1 MKGNQTRGNHTKG
14 NQTRGNHTK
23 RVAGG
28 AAALVRQL
36 SQLDDR
42 HADDAVLAGEAVV
55 LYGDVQ
61 LVGLRAVF
69 VTENAGRDDTRQVQP
84 TRGVSGRAADTL
96 ISIKLTLMVGST
108 SCPKSLAA
116 LKII

>member
-1 MKGNQTRGNHTKG
+1 MREYPHDGEASFVHADAFHQ
-14 NQTRGNHTK
+14 

-61 LVGLRAVF
+61 LVGLWAVF
-69 VTENAGRDDTRQVQP
+69 VTENAGRNDTG
-84 TRGVSGRAADTL
+84 GVRKVVLKSRDEFTKSK
-96 ISIKLTLMVGST
+96 IT
-108 SCPKSLAA
+108 SV
-116 LKII
+116 